1 LGNSRTVGDAR
12 DKIRSWLTEER
23 LSPEDVQ
30 NAGAYYTFKVN
41 VYGTMMFVVHSSQFV
56 DSVSVSASFDLTGE
70 KDQRILQSMDERKRQ
85 EFLRDLSLSLL
96 ANNGI
101 WYHLIRPNPPSE
113 MKIFELASR
122 RIYYETMTKEKLMNA
137 ILDVRNA
144 SGIFTCLFERY
155 ATQISYPRQE
165 VRASFIG

>member
-1 LGNSRTVGDAR
+1 MGINRIADSKERIKT
-12 DKIRSWLTEER
+12 WLNEER

-30 NAGAYYTFKVN
+30 NAGAHFTFKIN
-41 VYGTMMFVVHSSQFV
+41 VYGTIMFVVHSTQFI

-70 KDQRILQSMDERKRQ
+70 KDQKILQTMDARKRS
-85 EFLRDLSLSLL
+85 EFLRDLSLTLL
-96 ANNGI
+96 SNNGI
-101 WYHLIRPNPPSE
+101 WYHLVRPNPPTE
-113 MKIFELASR
+113 MRIFELASR
-122 RIYYETMTKEKLMNA
+122 RIYYDTMTKEKLMNA

-155 ATQISYPRQE
+155 SNPLSFPKQE

>member
-1 LGNSRTVGDAR
+1 MGINKIGDAR
-12 DKIRSWLTEER
+12 DKIKTWLTDER
-23 LSPEDVQ
+23 LSPDEVQ

-41 VYGTMMFVVHSSQFV
+41 VYGTIMFIVHSTQFL
-56 DSVSVSASFDLTGE
+56 DSVSVSASFNLTGE
-70 KDQRILQSMDERKRQ
+70 KDQRILQSMDEKRRQ

-96 ANNGI
+96 SNNGI

-113 MKIFELASR
+113 MKVFELASR
-122 RIYYETMTKEKLMNA
+122 RIYYDTITKEKLMNA

-144 SGIFTCLFERY
+144 SGIFTCLFEKYSTPLNYTR
-155 ATQISYPRQE
+155 PE